1 MVGAEDSSPRGAA
14 ALAFGAAVGEHAAMS
29 AREVPLRPRLA
40 VHVLARRH
48 VIDGEER
55 VILHDQRRDQ
65 VLQIGARE
73 WAVLE
78 AADGT
83 RDAEG
88 IVVAARREGAY
99 AKVEAVRELLATLAE
114 QGMLAAGER
123 AEPTAAREDADE
135 RGRGGDAEPRRVS
148 AASFGVGGGEG
159 DADASPG
166 AEVGA
171 SEHGPGPSSEAASE
185 TQRASSEP
193 KRLVPLPGEDMRCSG
208 AGTCC
213 HLYGTVM
220 VVPHEARRI
229 QGLLPQ
235 WRVGDV
241 PPERW
246 FSPVRGS
253 EPGPVLAA
261 IARDGACGF
270 LQADGLCAVHR
281 VGGAAAKPWGCGAF
295 PRIFVDDGVAVHVS
309 AKPECPCLLDPRG
322 GEPEPLIEPAWTD
335 AAALPSTVVV
345 RRLPRSLALVPG
357 IAVDRAAA
365 REWVAGVAARAVPSD
380 PAATL
385 WALADEATRSGTLP
399 ALERA
404 WTARPPAAAAV
415 APWVAALHERV
426 VPRAREHAAW
436 RSTRDLVR
444 RLSTALATLTLLLR
458 DREALAEALA
468 VPPEH
473 PEHEA
478 RYWRMGVHGYRWL
491 GRTPLVTR
499 LRDEAVRLW
508 LGRSLSAVL
517 DGAADD
523 PHLRAPLA
531 LVEAM
536 LRAHGIGGYA
546 SDAAQNV

>member
-1 MVGAEDSSPRGAA
+1 
-14 ALAFGAAVGEHAAMS
+14 MS
-29 AREVPLRPRLA
+29 TGEVPLRPRLA
-40 VHVLARRH
+40 AHVLARRH

-73 WAVLE
+73 WAVIE

-99 AKVEAVRELLATLAE
+99 ARVAAVRELLATLAE
-114 QGMLAAGER
+114 QGMLAAGES
-123 AEPTAAREDADE
+123 AEPATTGASADE
-135 RGRGGDAEPRRVS
+135 REPGREAGPGRTSATSFGVAGGSDAEPEQASAESSRASDGAGPASVAEI
-148 AASFGVGGGEG
+148 AAS
-159 DADASPG
+159 A
-166 AEVGA
+166 
-171 SEHGPGPSSEAASE
+171 
-185 TQRASSEP
+185 P
-193 KRLVPLPGEDMRCSG
+193 KRLIPLTGEDLRCSG

-246 FSPVRGS
+246 FSPMRGS

-270 LQADGLCAVHR
+270 LQTDGLCAVHR

-309 AKPECPCLLDPRG
+309 AKPECPCLLDPQG

-335 AAALPSTVVV
+335 AAALPATVVV
-345 RRLPRSLALVPG
+345 RRLPRSFALVPG
-357 IAVDRAAA
+357 IEVDRSAA
-365 REWVAGVAARAVPSD
+365 REWVASVAARPVPSD

-385 WALADEATRSGTLP
+385 WALADEATRGGTLP

-404 WTARPPAAAAV
+404 WTADPPAAAAV
-415 APWVAALHERV
+415 GPWMAALHERA

-436 RSTRDLVR
+436 RSEKDLVR
-444 RLSTALATLTLLLR
+444 RVSTALATLTLLLR
-458 DREALAEALA
+458 DHETLAEALTLS
-468 VPPEH
+468 PEH
-473 PEHEA
+473 PEQEA

-491 GRTPLVTR
+491 GRSPLVTR

-517 DGAADD
+517 GGAADD

-546 SDAAQNV
+546 SEAAQNV